1 MARHMATT
9 RLRSIA
15 VGALTAVAA
24 VTLTACGAAGT
35 ADADLENGKA
45 KFVTSCGGCHMMAAA
60 GTKGT
65 VGPDLDDAFRMSRAE
80 GFPSSTFQGV
90 VHYWIGNAEQEREP
104 IMPRNIVTGKDA
116 EDVAAYVAVYAGLA
130 PKPGEVTPSPVLP
143 AAIAPK

>member
-24 VTLTACGAAGT
+24 ATLTACGAAGT
-35 ADADLENGKA
+35 ADANLENGKS
-45 KFVTSCGGCHMMAAA
+45 KFVTNCGGCHMMKAA

-65 VGPDLDDAFRMSRAE
+65 VGPNLDDAFRMSRSE

-90 VHYWIGNAEQEREP
+90 VHQWIAQAEQQREP
-104 IMPRNIVTGKDA
+104 IMPRNIVTGQDA
-116 EDVAAYVAVYAGLA
+116 QDVAAYVAVYAGA
-130 PKPGEVTPSPVLP
+130 GDKPEEVTQSPIVP
-143 AAIAPK
+143 AVASK

>member
-1 MARHMATT
+1 MAST

-24 VTLTACGAAGT
+24 ATLSACGAAGT
-35 ADADLENGKA
+35 ADANLENGKTL
-45 KFVTSCGGCHMMAAA
+45 FVSNCGGCHMMAAA

-65 VGPDLDDAFRMSRAE
+65 VGPDLDDAFRMSRDE

-104 IMPRNIVTGKDA
+104 IMPRNIVTGQDA
-116 EDVAAYVAVYAGLA
+116 EDVAAYVAVYAGA
-130 PKPGEVTPSPVLP
+130 GAKPGEVAQSPVLP
-143 AAIAPK
+143 AVASK